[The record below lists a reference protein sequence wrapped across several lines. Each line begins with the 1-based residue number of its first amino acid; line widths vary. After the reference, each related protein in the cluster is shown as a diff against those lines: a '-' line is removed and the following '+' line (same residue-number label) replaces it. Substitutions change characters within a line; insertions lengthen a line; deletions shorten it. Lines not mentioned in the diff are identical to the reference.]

1 MYPYHGDLATPGGL
15 AASTFLSACQIKYNK
30 EKSDV
35 LMATSCHSYEL
46 FMLWFCHCKYWKDPN
61 RTDCALFLEDRHP
74 SFYHLP
80 ERPVVR
86 EATFSTHPTFSA
98 VSFDNSWLWQKVIAN
113 RYHSTHNHLGRANRW
128 RHSSFVTATTTDSFT
143 YHWKM
148 EKINTYFPNN
158 APSLELFSIII
169 HYYCFFNYIK
179 NSSVQ

>member
-98 VSFDNSWLWQKVIAN
+98 VSFDNSWLWQKVIATDTTQHIITWEE
-113 RYHSTHNHLGRANRW
+113 RTDD
-128 RHSSFVTATTTDSFT
+128 VTLLLSPRQQLIASRTIEK
-143 YHWKM
+143 WK
-148 EKINTYFPNN
+148 K
-158 APSLELFSIII
+158 
-169 HYYCFFNYIK
+169 
-179 NSSVQ
+179 